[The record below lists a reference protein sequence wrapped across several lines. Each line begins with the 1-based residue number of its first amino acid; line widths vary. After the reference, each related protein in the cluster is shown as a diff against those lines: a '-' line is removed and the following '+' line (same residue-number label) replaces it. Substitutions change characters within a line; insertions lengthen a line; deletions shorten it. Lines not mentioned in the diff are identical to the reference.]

1 MKISV
6 LTLFPEMFQS
16 PFDHSIIKRAI
27 EKSLIEVNY
36 INIRDFGLGKHK
48 TVDDKPYGGGKGMLL
63 RVDVVHRAIEFA
75 KDKTLTKDKEKIFLL
90 DARGETFTQQTA
102 QKLSL
107 LSHLILVCGHYEG
120 VDERIE
126 QFIDGKI
133 SIGNYVLTGGE
144 IPAMVLVDSVSRLV
158 KGVLDEEATELES
171 FSLKEDAGVLEH
183 PQFTRPPEYSGE
195 KVPEI
200 LTSGNHAEINTWK
213 KTHSKKP
220 S

>member
-16 PFDHSIIKRAI
+16 PFDHSIVKRAI
-27 EKSLIEVNY
+27 ERNLIEIRY

-63 RVDVVHRAIEFA
+63 RVDVVHSAIEFA
-75 KDKTLTKDKEKIFLL
+75 KDKTLTNDQQKIFLL

-158 KGVLDEEATELES
+158 KGVLDEEATEHES
-171 FSLKEDAGVLEH
+171 FSLKENIDVLEH
-183 PQFTRPPEYSGE
+183 PQFTRPPEYNRE
-195 KVPEI
+195 KVPET
-200 LTSGNHAEINTWK
+200 LTSGNHAEIDAWK
-213 KTHSKKP
+213 KTHSKKA